1 MHYFRDS
8 SANPQVKIT
17 RLLREFIESE
27 KAGGLILLVCTVIAL
42 CIANSQWGNSYIE
55 FWHRHADL
63 SFASVSLNFSIEHW
77 INDGLMAI
85 FFLLVGLEI
94 ERELY
99 AGELKDLKV
108 AALPI
113 SAAIGGML
121 VPAAIHFIF
130 NRGTVTQ
137 AGFGIPM
144 ATDIAFALGM
154 LALLGNRV
162 PFSLKIFLTAL
173 AIIDDLGAIL
183 VIAIFYNDGL
193 SWAYLSVALGI
204 FAGLFVLGKLKVY
217 NLLFYLI
224 PGIIMWYCMLKSGVH
239 ATITGVLLAF
249 AIPFGGTDRKS
260 PSYRL
265 QHFLHKPV
273 AFIILPVFALANTGL
288 ILSNGWVHELTTK
301 NNLGIIL
308 GLVIGKPAGILLF
321 CFFLI
326 KLKWGSLPAAISLK
340 HLTGAGILA
349 GIGFTMSIF
358 IANLAF
364 KDGDTIQSSKIAVLA
379 SSVLASVA
387 GLLWL
392 RITLKEKPGKAGVEQ
407 DEPETSTHSLS
418 HEEGGTS

>member
-1 MHYFRDS
+1 M
-8 SANPQVKIT
+8 KIT
-17 RLLREFIESE
+17 RILKEFLDSE
-27 KAGGLILLVCTVIAL
+27 KVGGIILLVCTIISLVV
-42 CIANSQWGNSYIE
+42 ANSTSGNSFID

-63 SFASVSLNFSIEHW
+63 SFGPVRLNYSIEHW
-77 INDGLMAI
+77 VNDGLMAI

-108 AALPI
+108 ASLPI
-113 SAAIGGML
+113 AAAIGGML
-121 VPAAIHFIF
+121 IPAAIHFIF
-130 NRGTVTQ
+130 NQGTVTQ
-137 AGFGIPM
+137 PGFGIPM

-183 VIAIFYNDGL
+183 VIAIFYNDDI
-193 SWAYLSVALGI
+193 SWVYLSSALGI
-204 FAGLFVLGKLKVY
+204 FASLFVLGKLKVY

-249 AIPFGGTDRKS
+249 AIPFGSAGRKN

-273 AFIILPVFALANTGL
+273 AFIILPIFALANTGL
-288 ILSNGWVHELTTK
+288 ILSDGWANELT
-301 NNLGIIL
+301 NNNSLGIIL
-308 GLVIGKPAGILLF
+308 GLLIGKPLGILLF
-321 CFFLI
+321 CFLLI
-326 KLKWGSLPAAISLK
+326 KLKWGSLPASISLK

-364 KDGDTIQSSKIAVLA
+364 KDGNTIQSSKIAVLA
-379 SSVLASVA
+379 GSLLACVV

-392 RITLKEKPGKAGVEQ
+392 RVTLKKKLMGE
-407 DEPETSTHSLS
+407 DEVAEPDE
-418 HEEGGTS
+418 